1 MLKLWGRTN
10 SINVK
15 KVLWMLDELGQ
26 PYDRVDAGM
35 EHGRVNDADYRAM
48 NPNGRVPTL
57 VDGDFILWESNSV
70 LRYLAMKYQS
80 PLYPADPAAR
90 ASADRWM
97 DWQLTTLGPAERN
110 ARAVRVFYEAD
121 APTGVAA
128 HARDHDDVRL
138 AALRGVD
145 GDDAEVR
152 VLEPRGA
159 PGLLL
164 VRLRVLLLS
173 VEGLH
178 LPLRARKTSGDG
190 LIHQQR
196 ELVPVERDN
205 ADRLALIQQVLQLVV
220 HEARDFLHLPRVA
233 AILGVV

>member
-57 VDGDFILWESNSV
+57 EDGDFVLWESNSV

-90 ASADRWM
+90 ALADRWM

-110 ARAVRVFYEAD
+110 LFWGQVRTPPEKRDMVQIEAAAKAAGECWAIVDSWIARHGGPYLDGATMTIAD
-121 APTGVAA
+121 IVLGCY
-128 HARDHDDVRL
+128 ARRWFGPEVRL
-138 AALRGVD
+138 PGMPEFPSLAGWYAKLGERPGFQ
-145 GDDAEVR
+145 R
-152 VLEPRGA
+152 WLA
-159 PGLLL
+159 P
-164 VRLRVLLLS
+164 
-173 VEGLH
+173 
-178 LPLRARKTSGDG
+178 PLT
-190 LIHQQR
+190 
-196 ELVPVERDN
+196 
-205 ADRLALIQQVLQLVV
+205 
-220 HEARDFLHLPRVA
+220 
-233 AILGVV
+233 